1 MFTHDV
7 AALRVRYYDTDQMG
21 IVYYG
26 NYARF
31 YEIGRVETLRHLGL
45 NYKDLEAQGVMM
57 PVYDL
62 SSRFLRPARY
72 DDLLTV
78 RVTIPQLPRTR
89 ILFTYDVFDQA
100 GQLLNTG
107 TTTLV
112 FVQMAT
118 GRPGVAP
125 ADLVEALKPFFG
137 P

>member
-1 MFTHDV
+1 MLIHDV
-7 AALRVRYYDTDQMG
+7 TNLRVRYFDTDQMG

-31 YEIGRVETLRHLGL
+31 YEIGRVETMRFIGL
-45 NYKDLEAQGVMM
+45 DYKELEDKGVGM
-57 PVYDL
+57 PVYDMTT
-62 SSRFLRPARY
+62 RFLRPARY

-78 RVTIPQLPRTR
+78 RVTVPQMPKTR
-89 ILFTYDVFDQA
+89 MLFQYEIFNQH

-112 FVQMAT
+112 FVRSDS
-118 GRPGVAP
+118 GRPCAAP
-125 ADLVEALKPFFG
+125 PELVDAAKPFFT